1 MSSSGGFWLIF
12 STKSKVFA
20 KYFGSFISLTLVLLL
35 LFLTVN
41 IYLIINNVQK
51 TLRASYEATLQ
62 QVSAHA
68 ATNIYE
74 MKRLAEIIANDSD
87 FTSYNFMNNRNTP
100 GNVVREFANVKQAF
114 SMLTSIG
121 LVYWH
126 SPYSE
131 INETIFASNGRFS
144 LDEYSRLVCGNNIQ
158 PALLRET
165 IASLTDPVY
174 LPLGGHTLLYL
185 LPLPVDFISSPGVL
199 LFVLEDKTLIPEYL
213 AASTGAA
220 IIDNQGLILAW
231 RGLPDPPSQSL
242 FAVPETGEK
251 IMLQTELIN
260 QNLTLYLFIDRD
272 NFNRPL
278 MNAVAI
284 SVGLQLFVLT
294 VGVFLSYYF
303 ARRNY
308 RPIQLLLS
316 QFKQG
321 TAASGGDRI
330 NELEALGLT
339 LTRLREERDRLKV
352 ETTEETQLG
361 RDRLILSTLQQS
373 VPVINSACAERF
385 WASFARDGCSYCVAI
400 ILIDDY
406 LRVAETTGS
415 KELMLIKSTI
425 CQILEAD
432 SQNVDQA
439 FAMDAERID
448 AVLAVMRGKKGEQIE
463 LSAYLACQEL
473 RQAVQKRFGLTF
485 TCAVGCSV
493 DSVADLSRS
502 YVIACTSAQFR
513 FFIGRDTIITTELVK
528 PFEMRNQYL
537 SQESDQA
544 IDSLL
549 QIIRAGKTED
559 VQPAIDK
566 IFSDVMNLMQIEVF
580 NNIFFIITSR
590 INQLVDELPDEQGE
604 AMRSRLDL
612 LYERKFETADE
623 AIRTLAY
630 SCIELSTDLACHVA
644 QTADKALFRQVLSFL
659 ETEYKNPNL
668 TLTAIAEHFSMHP
681 SYLTR
686 YFRSCSGMPLM
697 QHLDRY
703 RFGKA
708 KELLIQTQM
717 SVREILEQVGYVDEA
732 NFIRKFKKSEGIS
745 TSHYRK
751 IYSQS
756 E

>member
-1 MSSSGGFWLIF
+1 MF
-12 STKSKVFA
+12 STKSRVFT
-20 KYFGSFISLTLVLLL
+20 KYFGSFVSLTLVLLL
-35 LFLTVN
+35 IFLTVN

-51 TLRASYEATLQ
+51 TLRESYQATLQ

-68 ATNIYE
+68 TTNINE
-74 MKRLAEIIANDSD
+74 MKRLAEIIANDSN

-100 GNVVREFANVKQAF
+100 GNVVREFAKVKQAF
-114 SMLTSIG
+114 SMLKSVG

-131 INETIFASNGRFS
+131 INETIYASNGRFS
-144 LDEYSRLVCGNNIQ
+144 LNEYSRLVCGNNIG
-158 PALLRET
+158 PESIREMINT
-165 IASLTDPVY
+165 LTDPVY
-174 LPLGGHTLLYL
+174 LPLGAHTLLYM

-199 LFVLEDKTLIPEYL
+199 LFVLEDKSLIPEYL
-213 AASTGAA
+213 PEKTGAA
-220 IIDNQGLILAW
+220 IIDDRCTLLAW
-231 RGLPDPPSQSL
+231 RGLADPPSHDL
-242 FAVPETGEK
+242 FHMPDNRERIK
-251 IMLQTELIN
+251 LQTELVN
-260 QNLTLYLFIDRD
+260 QNLILYLFIDRD
-272 NFNRPL
+272 SFNRPL

-284 SVGLQLFVLT
+284 SIGLQLFVLT

-339 LTRLREERDRLKV
+339 LTRLREERDRLKI

-361 RDRLILSTLQQS
+361 RNRLILASLQQS
-373 VPVINSACAERF
+373 KPVINSACARKL
-385 WASFARDGCSYCVAI
+385 WASFTRDGCAYCVVI

-406 LRVAETTGS
+406 LRVADSTSS
-415 KELMLIKSTI
+415 KELMLIRTTI
-425 CQILEAD
+425 CQTLEAD
-432 SQNVDQA
+432 KQNIDQA
-439 FAMDAERID
+439 FAMDADRID
-448 AVLAVMRGKKGEQIE
+448 AVLAVMRGKKGEQAE

-473 RQAVQKRFGLTF
+473 RRTVQKQFGLTF
-485 TCAVGCSV
+485 TCALGCSV
-493 DSVADLSRS
+493 ESVEDLSRS
-502 YVIACTSAQFR
+502 YEIACTSAQFR
-513 FFIGRDTIITTELVK
+513 FFVGRDTIITSELVK
-528 PFEMRNQYL
+528 PFEIRNQYL

-544 IDSLL
+544 IDSLV

-559 VQPAIDK
+559 VQPAVDK
-566 IFSDVMNLMQIEVF
+566 IFSDVMSLMQIEVF

-623 AIRTLAY
+623 AIRTLTY
-630 SCIELSTDLACHVA
+630 SCVELSKNLACHAA
-644 QTADKALFRQVLSFL
+644 QTADKGLYRQILAYL

-668 TLTAIAEHFSMHP
+668 TLTAIAGHFSMHP

-686 YFRSCSGMPLM
+686 YFRSCSGIPLM
-697 QHLDRY
+697 QFLDRY
-703 RFGKA
+703 RFSKS
-708 KELLIQTQM
+708 KELLIQTHM